1 MKKAGILFLL
11 FLWVIGAIGG
21 TCYAV
26 YYKVGLPIILGMVV
40 AVLFGLPTAKR
51 LWDNL
56 NQ

>member
-26 YYKVGLPIILGMVV
+26 YYNVGLPIILGMVV

>member
-26 YYKVGLPIILGMVV
+26 YYNVSLPIILGMVV

-51 LWDNL
+51 LWGNL

>member
-11 FLWVIGAIGG
+11 FLWIVGAIGG

-26 YYKVGLPIILGMVV
+26 YYNVSLPIILGMVV